1 MIFLAFAEN
10 SIQLVPD
17 GTLLLHLLTIVV
29 MVFIL
34 NRTLFR
40 PINKVLADRE
50 AETLGREREA
60 KKLRTTVEGS
70 LLKYERGLREA
81 RAGAYHMIEMER
93 VEALKLREQEVT
105 KVREEI
111 RSMVR
116 SEKAEIDRQVE
127 RAQESLRVEAVT
139 IAREIGSQILHR
151 SV

>member
-17 GTLLLHLLTIVV
+17 GTLLLHLITIVV

-60 KKLRTTVEGS
+60 KKLRATVEGS
-70 LLKYERGLREA
+70 LLKYERGLRDA
-81 RAGAYHMIEMER
+81 RAGA
-93 VEALKLREQEVT
+93 
-105 KVREEI
+105 
-111 RSMVR
+111 
-116 SEKAEIDRQVE
+116 
-127 RAQESLRVEAVT
+127 
-139 IAREIGSQILHR
+139 
-151 SV
+151 